1 MPVGEPFVIN
11 AKQVQDGRLKIMNSD
26 EILGDIETNLIAG
39 AVNHAGFNAGTYKP
53 TAKRPCMMPPAGDTC
68 LLYTSPSPRDR

>member
-39 AVNHAGFNAGTYKP
+39 AVNHAAFNPGTCKP
-53 TAKRPCMMPPAGDTC
+53 TAKRP
-68 LLYTSPSPRDR
+68 